1 MIERAVLTTQEEYI
15 TVKNLTD
22 PFSYEEEKQNF
33 KKIFESI
40 SGTDFDINQI
50 EIKPLHELE
59 REDILKA
66 LKITKGNRT
75 KAAELLGITIR
86 TLRNKLKQY
95 QEQRFLKKT
104 GVLKMLGKFDK
115 VFKYSKNS
123 FKTSF
128 L

>member
-1 MIERAVLTTQEEYI
+1 M
-15 TVKNLTD
+15 
-22 PFSYEEEKQNF
+22 FYEEEKQNF

-40 SGTDFDINQI
+40 SGTDFDVNQI